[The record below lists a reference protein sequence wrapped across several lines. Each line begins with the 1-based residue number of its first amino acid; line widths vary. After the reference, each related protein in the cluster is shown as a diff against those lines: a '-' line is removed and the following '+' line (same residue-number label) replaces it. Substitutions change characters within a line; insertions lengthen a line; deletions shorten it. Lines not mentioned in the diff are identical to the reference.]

1 VALSPIHAL
10 ASRAAGP
17 ESPLVL
23 VLLAALAALV
33 RVEESASRPAAV
45 VLGLAAGI
53 LASSGPTAGAGVAVL
68 AVAWPALRTDRRAPA
83 GLAAVVALAV
93 VVLAAFLGL
102 ARSPLDPGEIPSWVP
117 ETTASGILRCAGASF
132 TRVAGL
138 EYQLAVPQAR
148 YVLPLTALFVGL
160 MALGR
165 ARLPARTGRFLVA
178 GAALPFA
185 LGATLALV
193 TSRVTPLQ
201 ATRLL
206 AALPFVAVLMAT
218 GLASLRGWRGWMA
231 GAAVSGALVALLS
244 LALIRPGPESSPTQA
259 VAREVT
265 RCLGGRTVVAVQRPL
280 DLLALAAW
288 DVPGPFVL
296 RPIRARLPRGPEIAV
311 GLSSACV
318 SGGPRCGTFPACG
331 DD

>member
-1 VALSPIHAL
+1 
-10 ASRAAGP
+10 
-17 ESPLVL
+17 
-23 VLLAALAALV
+23 
-33 RVEESASRPAAV
+33 
-45 VLGLAAGI
+45 
-53 LASSGPTAGAGVAVL
+53 
-68 AVAWPALRTDRRAPA
+68 
-83 GLAAVVALAV
+83 
-93 VVLAAFLGL
+93 
-102 ARSPLDPGEIPSWVP
+102 
-117 ETTASGILRCAGASF
+117 
-132 TRVAGL
+132 
-138 EYQLAVPQAR
+138 
-148 YVLPLTALFVGL
+148 
-160 MALGR
+160 
-165 ARLPARTGRFLVA
+165 
-178 GAALPFA
+178 
-185 LGATLALV
+185 
-193 TSRVTPLQ
+193 
-201 ATRLL
+201 
-206 AALPFVAVLMAT
+206 MAT